1 MPDLPEECFVDY
13 DPEEE
18 RSSGEEF
25 ESALSAEETAKILAG
40 FVDEMLDTEG
50 KLRTSAANGGR
61 PYEFRMQQLVMARRV
76 AAALAVRRNLCV
88 EAPTGVG
95 KSFAYLIPAIRYA
108 LLATRPVVVT
118 TETIN
123 LQEQLIEKDIP
134 LLKKISGLEF
144 TACLAKGR
152 SNYLCRRRLKMLTDD
167 RREQLLPRA
176 SSMLD
181 LERVEHWSE
190 KSPDGDPDSGDF
202 QVDPAIWNLVCSESG
217 NCLGT
222 RCEFFRRCFYFQAR
236 QRWEKSNLVVANH
249 ALFLTDLKMR
259 QEEDLASALLPAYSA
274 VIVDEA
280 HTLEDNAA
288 EHLGLAVPQLGFL
301 GWLNRLF
308 SPDSA
313 RGMLMRKGD
322 AELELRGIVAGL
334 RSEARAFFRNFSEF
348 VGNSSERMRRV
359 DQPNCFPDTLTEPL
373 GKLRNKLR
381 DLAQSLEGDDDE
393 KSYRC
398 EVEAQQMRC
407 EAMIDMI
414 SYFLTM
420 NIPECVYWVELNSG
434 DAVELRAAPVNV
446 AALLKRYLFDSP
458 MPVVLTSATLAVE
471 KSFSFYLNRVGFE
484 NGETLQLDSP
494 FDPSKVTLY
503 LPREMPEPASP
514 EYSQVLPQKIV
525 DAVRVTGGKA
535 FVLFTSYTAMRE
547 CAEELRG
554 FFTDA
559 GILQLVQ
566 GDELRRFAMLKKFKE
581 DINSVLFGV
590 DSFWTGVDVPG
601 ESLSNVIVTKLPFA
615 VPSHPLIQA
624 RCEILESQKINSF
637 MSYSLPC
644 AVLKL
649 RQGVGRLIRSQS
661 DSGCVFILDRRV
673 VSKRYGKIFLNS
685 LPPYPVVYF

>member
-1 MPDLPEECFVDY
+1 MPDLPEDCFVDY
-13 DPEEE
+13 DPEGE

-25 ESALSAEETAKILAG
+25 ESSLSADETAKILAD
-40 FVDEMLDTEG
+40 FTDAMLSENG
-50 KLRTSAANGGR
+50 NLKSSAENGGR

-76 AAALAVRRNLCV
+76 AAALAARRNLCA

-95 KSFAYLIPAIRYA
+95 KSFAYLIPAIRYS
-108 LLATRPVVVT
+108 LLASKPVVVT

-123 LQEQLIEKDIP
+123 LQEQLIEKDLP
-134 LLKKISGLEF
+134 LLKLISKLEF

-152 SNYLCRRRLKMLTDD
+152 SNYLCRRRLRMLTDD

-176 SSMLD
+176 STMLD
-181 LERVEHWSE
+181 IERVENWSE
-190 KSPDGDPDSGDF
+190 STSDGDPDNGDF
-202 QVDPAIWNLVCSESG
+202 QIDPSVWNLVCSESG
-217 NCLGT
+217 NCLGS

-259 QEEDLASALLPAYSA
+259 QEEDVASALLPAYSA

-288 EHLGLAVPQLGFL
+288 EHLGLALPQLGFL

-313 RGMLMRKGD
+313 RGMLMRKGE
-322 AELELRGIVAGL
+322 AELELRAMVADL
-334 RSEARAFFRNFSEF
+334 RSQARAFFRNFAEF

-359 DQPNCFPDTLTEPL
+359 REPNCFPDTLTEPL

-381 DLAQSLEGDDDE
+381 ELAQSLEGDDDE

-398 EVEAQQMRC
+398 EIEAQQMRC
-407 EAMIDMI
+407 EAMIDTI
-414 SYFLTM
+414 SNFITM
-420 NIPECVYWVELNSG
+420 SIPECVYWVELNSN
-434 DAVELRAAPVNV
+434 DAIELRAAPVNV
-446 AALLKRYLFDSP
+446 ASLLKRYLFDSP
-458 MPVVLTSATLAVE
+458 LPVVLTSATLAVE

-503 LPREMPEPASP
+503 LPRSMPEPSTP
-514 EYSQVLPQKIV
+514 EYAQALPQKIA

-535 FVLFTSYTAMRE
+535 FVLFTSYTSMRE

-559 GILQLVQ
+559 GIMQLVQ
-566 GDELRRFAMLKKFKE
+566 GDELRRFAMLKKFRE
-581 DINSVLFGV
+581 DVNSVLFGV

-624 RCEILESQKINSF
+624 RCEILENQSLNSF
-637 MSYSLPC
+637 MLYSLPC

-649 RQGVGRLIRSQS
+649 RQGVGRLIRSRN

-673 VSKRYGKIFLNS
+673 TSKRYGKMFLSS
-685 LPPYPVVYF
+685 LPPYPTVYF